1 MRELEYSALLS
12 VEVER
17 FVLSHRPGN
26 VAAVSVPQNAGH
38 GLVRPVGEPSSRLE
52 SRLSLVVDLLTG
64 PGSGCHADQPST
76 SGQTVAGL

>member
-38 GLVRPVGEPSSRLE
+38 GLVRPVGEPHTRLKGG
-52 SRLSLVVDLLTG
+52 LSLAKNLLTG
-64 PGSGCHADQPST
+64 PSSGGHTDQPST
-76 SGQTVAGL
+76 PGQTFTRL